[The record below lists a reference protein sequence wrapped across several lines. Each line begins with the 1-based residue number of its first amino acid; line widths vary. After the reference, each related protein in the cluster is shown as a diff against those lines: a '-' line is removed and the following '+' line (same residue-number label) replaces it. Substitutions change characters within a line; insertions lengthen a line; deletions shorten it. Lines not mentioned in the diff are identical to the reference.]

1 MSCSCGGADRCGC
14 CEGPDTI
21 TPRTIFNRP
30 GLPALS
36 WRVGEHADFFETMR
50 SRIGQVWVDVETTE
64 IGAHGRAKKIRL
76 FPLRGLRTRDIDD
89 PSIALLDLWSVVADV
104 LSFYTERLAQEGYLR
119 TATELQSVIELG
131 RLVGYLRRPGVA
143 ASVYLA
149 FFADDTWKKPLVV
162 PVGARVQSLPEP
174 GESPVFFETDAALP
188 ARAEWNVLLPRRVR
202 PAYLPIARGESTAV
216 LYFEGTA
223 TRLAAN
229 AALLLSYGD
238 DVSDQ
243 VVRHVAAV
251 EERFDEA
258 RTKVT
263 LLGGDDP
270 PAEPATAL
278 VDPDALVRELE
289 RRPSI
294 PPASPAHL
302 SLSPQQAFGPGS
314 AVVDGLVLAFHP
326 DAADGYA
333 QARANAAATQAPTLQ
348 AVSALRVAASVYGNT
363 APPQPVPPPPSG
375 VVLAIAAATVAPPDW
390 AYVYPNVAAD
400 QQLRVIDL
408 DATHDE
414 IVEGSWV
421 VIDRPAIGASP
432 PLTLITRVEEVGTV
446 SRADYNLP
454 AKVTRLRLADAW
466 LPAVNAANPLALSA
480 VRSTTVLAA
489 PEPLPLAGEAVDA
502 PVCGGEIELDGQ
514 ADGLQ
519 PGRWLVITGE
529 RAVSAPAGNGPT
541 TADVFSAPG
550 VKASELTMLAD
561 VRQDT
566 LWVDGDE
573 VVPRSALPADGVA
586 KTPPVALPGD
596 RVHTFLQLATPL
608 AYCYKRETVRIYANV
623 AHATHGETR
632 VEPLGSGDPT
642 QAFQS
647 YVLKNS
653 PLTYVVGPDDERRG
667 ELAQGLR
674 QRRPLARGRQSPR
687 PRTHGPRPPRVRRP
701 GRQDHRDVRRRPQRL
716 APSAGHRERPLR
728 VSQRHRPQRQRPGRA
743 AQPARD
749 QDGRAAKRG
758 QSPAGLRRRRLGRD
772 RHGACA
778 HAAGPRVPGPARGDP
793 RLRRL
798 RRALRRH
805 RQGQRRPSSEPPR
818 PPGPGHDRG
827 GGRHP
832 DRPDVRPAAQPARGA
847 EDLRRPVSPGRGRHP
862 AAARPR
868 DRRRGQDR
876 SGPPLGQGPPTARGR
891 AARPLRLRP
900 PRSRRGC
907 VRLAGDRGDAGRP
920 GRRLRR
926 PHLFAAV
933 PETDHHRRS
942 GEPGHRRR
950 PASRSDRPP
959 CRERRP
965 ETRRRCRRSSSP
977 APRPGDDPL
986 LLSAIPD
993 DDPRPSDRLYDL
1005 LPAIYRM
1012 RDADAGPAAARA
1024 PAGHRRAG
1032 AVVEDDIGRST
1043 TTGSSRPAG
1052 TGSCPTSATSSA
1064 PSRRTRP
1071 ASRATRRRRTAPRA
1085 TILDAAP
1092 RRGQH
1097 HRHRRRKGTL
1107 ALLEA
1112 GADSAGWPA
1121 RAVESSGAWWPGGQP
1136 ARSEQGGADDGRFA
1150 RRPRSRRRRWALR
1163 PHRAYRRRA
1172 PPDSTHTAGDTTSRR
1187 SGSLPGACARTP

>member
-1 MSCSCGGADRCGC
+1 M
-14 CEGPDTI
+14 
-21 TPRTIFNRP
+21 
-30 GLPALS
+30 
-36 WRVGEHADFFETMR
+36 
-50 SRIGQVWVDVETTE
+50 
-64 IGAHGRAKKIRL
+64 
-76 FPLRGLRTRDIDD
+76 RGLRTRDIDD

-653 PLTYVVGPDDERRG
+653 PLTYVSAPTTSGVESSLRVYVNDVRWREADNLLDLGPTDRGHLASADQDDKTTVTFGDGRNGSRLPRG
-667 ELAQGLR
+667 IENVRSVYRSGIGRSGNVRAEQLSQLVTKTDGLR
-674 QRRPLARGRQSPR
+674 SVVNPQRASGGADSDAIDTARARTPLALASLDRLVATRDYADFAVLFAGIGKASAARLPSRHGRLVQVTIAGEGDIPIDPTSDLLRNLLEALKTYGDPYLPVEVATRQLLALVIGAAVKIDPDHLWDKVR
-687 PRTHGPRPPRVRRP
+687 PQLEGALLDRFGF
-701 GRQDHRDVRRRPQRL
+701 DHRDL
-716 APSAGHRERPLR
+716 AEDAYA
-728 VSQRHRPQRQRPGRA
+728 SQAIA
-743 AQPARD
+743 AMQA
-749 QDGRAAKRG
+749 
-758 QSPAGLRRRRLGRD
+758 
-772 RHGACA
+772 
-778 HAAGPRVPGPARGDP
+778 VPGVDY
-793 RLRRL
+793 
-798 RRALRRH
+798 
-805 RQGQRRPSSEPPR
+805 
-818 PPGPGHDRG
+818 
-827 GGRHP
+827 
-832 DRPDVRPAAQPARGA
+832 V
-847 EDLRRPVSPGRGRHP
+847 DLN
-862 AAARPR
+862 
-868 DRRRGQDR
+868 
-876 SGPPLGQGPPTARGR
+876 
-891 AARPLRLRP
+891 
-900 PRSRRGC
+900 
-907 VRLAGDRGDAGRP
+907 
-920 GRRLRR
+920 
-926 PHLFAAV
+926 LFATV
-933 PETDHHRRS
+933 PETATTGDLASLGTTLTGVAERIPAL
-942 GEPGHRRR
+942 PGRVT
-950 PASRSDRPP
+950 
-959 CRERRP
+959 P
-965 ETRRRCRRSSSP
+965 ETLTPLP
-977 APRPGDDPL
+977 AQL
-986 LLSAIPD
+986 IA
-993 DDPRPSDRLYDL
+993 L
-1005 LPAIYRM
+1005 LPA
-1012 RDADAGPAAARA
+1012 PA
-1024 PAGHRRAG
+1024 
-1032 AVVEDDIGRST
+1032 T
-1043 TTGSSRPAG
+1043 TV
-1052 TGSCPTSATSSA
+1052 
-1064 PSRRTRP
+1064 
-1071 ASRATRRRRTAPRA
+1071 
-1085 TILDAAP
+1085 
-1092 RRGQH
+1092 
-1097 HRHRRRKGTL
+1097 
-1107 ALLEA
+1107 LL
-1112 GADSAGWPA
+1112 
-1121 RAVESSGAWWPGGQP
+1121 
-1136 ARSEQGGADDGRFA
+1136 SEI
-1150 RRPRSRRRRWALR
+1150 
-1163 PHRAYRRRA
+1163 
-1172 PPDSTHTAGDTTSRR
+1172 PDE
-1187 SGSLPGACARTP
+1187 